1 MHLKYLSLCLFSL
14 GLTACAQHSLR
25 PSVASANLDQKVI
38 QGMNAMYEYPSYDYR
53 GHFKVNV
60 DSNQPNKISTVEK
73 SAQLDAEVQ
82 KKVDQYLREQKINL
96 NKKQKQA
103 LYAAIAN
110 EQSVSG
116 VSGELRSEK
125 VNAVLINLLNDL
137 QFSYDGSV
145 HYRQKMGSLNLTARY
160 EKPTLLVQ
168 AKLPMVLDLKDYKF
182 YVNYF
187 GLMPYLVN
195 KDNQNNLAYVDFS
208 KYKDLFTNVD
218 MKKFVE
224 YAKASGAVSYRLAD
238 PQNLQRLPI
247 TEADRKAGIVEK
259 IRLKDTVEELLL
271 QVDLYGQVNE
281 KYLQKS
287 VLGFDDQKIAE
298 SIATEL
304 AASEAKKKSGGA
316 EGQKVSSEDA
326 AAVSQQL
333 YSLINA
339 HFGGTLASE
348 EGDEEQSSA
357 AQDAAAA
364 AEEASASGQDED
376 AADVAV
382 ADAEQTTQDED
393 GPTLTEEQCVEL
405 QTLKKPVVLGDINY
419 CQIYGVDVLDQSV
432 ESTQKTQIKSRQAA
446 LKQTFAAYDQN
457 QFVNDEAFKA
467 LWLKHKAE
475 IEQALPKQRN
485 PITIDV
491 GLDEKGRAVNVD
503 YDIAYTPA
511 EFNHRF
517 NIKADMQILN
527 YGKATSIN
535 QQQLKQAKS
544 VAETSKGSLF
554 ENFVKGFSEK
564 LGQSDVSEHPVGSH
578 SDVQDLDSNLALLA
592 NQTYDATRAYDK
604 TYKAVFIA
612 KLTAEKPSYI
622 NYYSVQ
628 QLQEIA
634 EVYAY
639 WFSEEE
645 TYNPQGKAL
654 ERIEALQKKHHLEQ
668 EDQFDND
675 LGRAVD
681 HIVITTMQGK
691 AGREAWQKL
700 QKQYKQPE
708 QLFSKQYQLE
718 FEQQNGASAEEK
730 PLLSQ
735 TADILGKAYVAARKQ
750 QLTEKTIQNLKPE
763 HNEFID
769 YEIFRDVYQQMVT
782 TKK

>member
-14 GLTACAQHSLR
+14 GLTACAQHNLR
-25 PSVASANLDQKVI
+25 PSVASTQLDQKVI
-38 QGMNAMYEYPSYDYR
+38 QGMNAIYEYPSYDYR
-53 GHFKVNV
+53 GHFKVSV
-60 DSNQPNKISTVEK
+60 DPNQSKKINNVEK
-73 SAQLDAEVQ
+73 TVQLDAAVQ

-110 EQSVSG
+110 EQADSG
-116 VSGELRSEK
+116 ISGESRSEK

-208 KYKDLFTNVD
+208 KYKNLFTNVD

-224 YAKASGAVSYRLAD
+224 YAKASGAVSYRLAE
-238 PQNLQRLPI
+238 PQNLQRLSI
-247 TEADRKAGIVEK
+247 SDAERKAGIVEK
-259 IRLKDTVEELLL
+259 IRLKDTVEALLL
-271 QVDLYGQVNE
+271 QSELYSQVNA
-281 KYLQKS
+281 KYLQKN
-287 VLGFDDQKIAE
+287 VLGFDEEKIAE

-304 AASEAKKKSGGA
+304 AASEAKRKVGGA
-316 EGQKVSSEDA
+316 EEQKVSSEDA

-339 HFGGTLASE
+339 HFGNALDSE
-348 EGDEEQSSA
+348 YGDEDQSSA
-357 AQDAAAA
+357 VQDGA
-364 AEEASASGQDED
+364 AEEEASDTAHAE
-376 AADVAV
+376 DVAV
-382 ADAEQTTQDED
+382 ADAEEVPQDEEVASLTQD
-393 GPTLTEEQCVEL
+393 QCVEL
-405 QTLKKPVVLGDINY
+405 QSQKSPVALGDINY
-419 CQIYGVDVLDQSV
+419 CQIYGIDVLDQSAINT
-432 ESTQKTQIKSRQAA
+432 EKTQIKARQAA
-446 LKQTFAAYDQN
+446 LKQTFAAYDQS
-457 QFVNDEAFKA
+457 QFVNDEAFKT
-467 LWLKHKAE
+467 LWIKHKAE

-485 PITIDV
+485 PVTIDV
-491 GLDEKGRAVNVD
+491 GLDEKGRLVNAD
-503 YDIAYTPA
+503 YEIAYTPA

-527 YGKATSIN
+527 YGKATPIN

-544 VAETSKGSLF
+544 VAEASKGSLF

-564 LGQSDVSEHPVGSH
+564 LGQGDVSEHPVGAH
-578 SDVQDLDSNLALLA
+578 SDVQDLDSTLALLA
-592 NQTYDATRAYDK
+592 NQTYDATHAYDK

-622 NYYSVQ
+622 HYYSVQ

-681 HIVITTMQGK
+681 HIVITTIQGE

-730 PLLSQ
+730 HLLSE
-735 TADILGKAYVAARKQ
+735 TADILGKVYVAARKQ

-769 YEIFRDVYQQMVT
+769 YEIFRDVYKQMVT
-782 TKK
+782 AKK

>member
-14 GLTACAQHSLR
+14 GLTACAQHNLR

-60 DSNQPNKISTVEK
+60 DPNQPKKISAVEK
-73 SAQLDAEVQ
+73 TVQLDAEVQ

-110 EQSVSG
+110 EQSASG
-116 VSGELRSEK
+116 VSGESRSEK

-145 HYRQKMGSLNLTARY
+145 HYRQKMGSFNLTARY

-208 KYKDLFTNVD
+208 KYQNLFTNVD
-218 MKKFVE
+218 MKKFIE
-224 YAKASGAVSYRLAD
+224 YAKASSAVSYRLAE
-238 PQNLQRLPI
+238 PQNLQRLSI

-259 IRLKDTVEELLL
+259 IRLKGTVEELLL
-271 QVDLYGQVNE
+271 QSELYGQVNE
-281 KYLQKS
+281 KYLQKN

-304 AASEAKKKSGGA
+304 ANSEAKKKAAGA

-333 YSLINA
+333 YALINA

-348 EGDEEQSSA
+348 EGDEEQASA
-357 AQDAAAA
+357 QEAA
-364 AEEASASGQDED
+364 AEEASDSAQAED
-376 AADVAV
+376 AAV
-382 ADAEQTTQDED
+382 ADAEEIAQDEE
-393 GPTLTEEQCVEL
+393 GPTLTQEQCVEL
-405 QTLKKPVVLGDINY
+405 QTLKKPVVLGDVNY
-419 CQIYGVDVLDQSV
+419 CQIYGVDVLNQSV
-432 ESTQKTQIKSRQAA
+432 ESTQKTQNKARQAA
-446 LKQTFAAYDQN
+446 LKQTFAAYDQS
-457 QFVNDEAFKA
+457 QFVNDDAFKT
-467 LWLKHKAE
+467 LWLKHKVE

-485 PITIDV
+485 PIAVDV
-491 GLDEKGRAVNVD
+491 GLDEKGRLVNVD

-527 YGKATSIN
+527 YGKATSID

-544 VAETSKGSLF
+544 VAEASKGSLF

-578 SDVQDLDSNLALLA
+578 SDVQDLDSSLALLA
-592 NQTYDATRAYDK
+592 NQTYDATHAYDK

-668 EDQFDND
+668 EEQFDND

-681 HIVITTMQGK
+681 HIVITTIQGE

-708 QLFSKQYQLE
+708 QLFSKQYQLK

-769 YEIFRDVYQQMVT
+769 YEIFREVYQQMVT

>member
-14 GLTACAQHSLR
+14 GLTACAQHNLR

-60 DSNQPNKISTVEK
+60 DPNQPKKISTVEK
-73 SAQLDAEVQ
+73 TAQLDAGVQ
-82 KKVDQYLREQKINL
+82 KKVDQYLREQKTNL

-116 VSGELRSEK
+116 VADESRSEK

-208 KYKDLFTNVD
+208 KYKNLFTNVD

-224 YAKASGAVSYRLAD
+224 YAKASSAVSYRLAE

-247 TEADRKAGIVEK
+247 TDADRKAGIVEK

-271 QVDLYGQVNE
+271 QSELYGQVNE
-281 KYLQKS
+281 KYLQKN
-287 VLGFDDQKIAE
+287 VLGIDDQKIAE

-304 AASEAKKKSGGA
+304 AASEAKKKATGA

-339 HFGGTLASE
+339 HFGNTLASE
-348 EGDEEQSSA
+348 EGDEDQASA
-357 AQDAAAA
+357 AQDVTSAEAASDSAQ
-364 AEEASASGQDED
+364 AE
-376 AADVAV
+376 DVTA
-382 ADAEQTTQDED
+382 ADAEPTAQDEEVAS
-393 GPTLTEEQCVEL
+393 LTEEQCVEL
-405 QTLKKPVVLGDINY
+405 QALKQPVALGDINY
-419 CQIYGVDVLDQSV
+419 CQIYGINVLDQSAV
-432 ESTQKTQIKSRQAA
+432 NTEKTQMKARQAV

-457 QFVNDEAFKA
+457 QFVNDDAFKV

-491 GLDEKGRAVNVD
+491 GLDEKGRLVNAD
-503 YDIAYTPA
+503 YDVAYTPA

-527 YGKATSIN
+527 YGKATSID

-544 VAETSKGSLF
+544 VAEASKGSLF

-564 LGQSDVSEHPVGSH
+564 LGQSDVSEHPVGLH
-578 SDVQDLDSNLALLA
+578 SDVQDLDSSLALLA

-622 NYYSVQ
+622 HYYSVQ

-654 ERIEALQKKHHLEQ
+654 ERIETLQKKHHLEQ
-668 EDQFDND
+668 EEQFDND

-681 HIVITTMQGK
+681 HIVITTIQGE

-708 QLFSKQYQLE
+708 QLFSKQYQLK

-735 TADILGKAYVAARKQ
+735 TADILGKAYAAARKQ

-769 YEIFRDVYQQMVT
+769 YEIFRDVYKQMVT
-782 TKK
+782 AKK

>member
-14 GLTACAQHSLR
+14 GLTACAQHNLR
-25 PSVASANLDQKVI
+25 PSVASVNLDQKVI

-60 DSNQPNKISTVEK
+60 DPNQPKKISAVEK
-73 SAQLDAEVQ
+73 TAQLDEEVQ

-110 EQSVSG
+110 EQSASG
-116 VSGELRSEK
+116 ISGESRSEK

-145 HYRQKMGSLNLTARY
+145 HYRQKMGSFNLTARY

-224 YAKASGAVSYRLAD
+224 YAKASGAVSYRLAE

-247 TEADRKAGIVEK
+247 TDADRKAGIVEK
-259 IRLKDTVEELLL
+259 IRLKGTVEELLL
-271 QVDLYGQVNE
+271 QSELYGQVNE
-281 KYLQKS
+281 KYLQKN

-304 AASEAKKKSGGA
+304 ANSEAKKKAAGA

-348 EGDEEQSSA
+348 EGDEEQASA
-357 AQDAAAA
+357 QEAA
-364 AEEASASGQDED
+364 AEEASDSAQAED
-376 AADVAV
+376 AAV
-382 ADAEQTTQDED
+382 ADAEEIAQDEE
-393 GPTLTEEQCVEL
+393 GPTLTQEQCVEL
-405 QTLKKPVVLGDINY
+405 QTLKKPVVLGDVNY
-419 CQIYGVDVLDQSV
+419 CQIYGVDVLNQSV
-432 ESTQKTQIKSRQAA
+432 ESTQKTQNKARQAA
-446 LKQTFAAYDQN
+446 LKQTFAAYDQS
-457 QFVNDEAFKA
+457 QFVNDDAFKT
-467 LWLKHKAE
+467 LWLKHKVE

-485 PITIDV
+485 PIAVDV
-491 GLDEKGRAVNVD
+491 GLDEKGRLVNVD

-527 YGKATSIN
+527 YGKATSID

-544 VAETSKGSLF
+544 VAEASKGSLF

-578 SDVQDLDSNLALLA
+578 SDVQDLDSSLALLA
-592 NQTYDATRAYDK
+592 NQTYDATHAYDK

-654 ERIEALQKKHHLEQ
+654 EHIEGLQKKHHLEQ
-668 EDQFDND
+668 EDQFDNE

-681 HIVITTMQGK
+681 RIVITTIQGK

-730 PLLSQ
+730 QLLSQ
-735 TADILGKAYVAARKQ
+735 TADILGKVYVAARKQ

-782 TKK
+782 IKK

>member
-14 GLTACAQHSLR
+14 GLTACAQHNLR
-25 PSVASANLDQKVI
+25 PSVASVNLDQKVI

-60 DSNQPNKISTVEK
+60 DPNQPKKISAVEK
-73 SAQLDAEVQ
+73 TAQLDAEVQ

-96 NKKQKQA
+96 NKKQKQV

-110 EQSVSG
+110 EQSASG
-116 VSGELRSEK
+116 VSGESRSEK

-145 HYRQKMGSLNLTARY
+145 HYRQKMGSFNLTARY

-208 KYKDLFTNVD
+208 KYKNLFTNVD
-218 MKKFVE
+218 MKKFIE
-224 YAKASGAVSYRLAD
+224 YAKASSAVSYRLAE

-247 TEADRKAGIVEK
+247 TDADRKAGIVEK
-259 IRLKDTVEELLL
+259 IRLKGTVEELLL
-271 QVDLYGQVNE
+271 QSELYGQVNE
-281 KYLQKS
+281 KYLQKNI
-287 VLGFDDQKIAE
+287 LGFDDQKITE

-304 AASEAKKKSGGA
+304 ATSEAKKKAAGA

-333 YSLINA
+333 YALINA

-348 EGDEEQSSA
+348 EGDEEQVSA
-357 AQDAAAA
+357 KEA
-364 AEEASASGQDED
+364 AEEASDSAQVED
-376 AADVAV
+376 AAV
-382 ADAEQTTQDED
+382 ADVEEIAQDEE
-393 GPTLTEEQCVEL
+393 GPTLTQEQCVEL
-405 QTLKKPVVLGDINY
+405 QTLKKPVVLGDVNY
-419 CQIYGVDVLDQSV
+419 CQIYGVDVLNQSV
-432 ESTQKTQIKSRQAA
+432 ESTQKTQNKARQAA
-446 LKQTFAAYDQN
+446 LKQTFAAYDQS
-457 QFVNDEAFKA
+457 QFVNDDAFKT

-475 IEQALPKQRN
+475 IEQTLPAQRN
-485 PITIDV
+485 PIAVDV
-491 GLDEKGRAVNVD
+491 GLDEKGRLVKVD

-527 YGKATSIN
+527 YGKATSID

-544 VAETSKGSLF
+544 VAEASKGSLF

-578 SDVQDLDSNLALLA
+578 SDVQDLDSSLALLA
-592 NQTYDATRAYDK
+592 NQTYDATHAYDK

-612 KLTAEKPSYI
+612 KLTADKPSYI

-668 EDQFDND
+668 EDQFDNE

-681 HIVITTMQGK
+681 HIVITTIQGK

-735 TADILGKAYVAARKQ
+735 TADILGKVYVAARKQ

>member
-14 GLTACAQHSLR
+14 GLTACAQHNLR
-25 PSVASANLDQKVI
+25 PSVASVNLDQKVI

-60 DSNQPNKISTVEK
+60 DPNQPKKISAVEK
-73 SAQLDAEVQ
+73 TAQLDAEVQ

-96 NKKQKQA
+96 NKKQKQV

-110 EQSVSG
+110 EQSASG
-116 VSGELRSEK
+116 VSGESRSEK

-145 HYRQKMGSLNLTARY
+145 HYRQKMGSFNLTARY

-208 KYKDLFTNVD
+208 KYKNLFTNVD
-218 MKKFVE
+218 MKKFIE
-224 YAKASGAVSYRLAD
+224 YAKASSAVSYRLAE

-247 TEADRKAGIVEK
+247 TDADRKAGIVEK
-259 IRLKDTVEELLL
+259 IRLKGTVEELLL
-271 QVDLYGQVNE
+271 QSELYGQVNE
-281 KYLQKS
+281 KYLQKNI
-287 VLGFDDQKIAE
+287 LGFDDQKITE

-304 AASEAKKKSGGA
+304 ATSEAKKKAAGA

-333 YSLINA
+333 YALINA

-348 EGDEEQSSA
+348 EGDEEQMSA
-357 AQDAAAA
+357 QEA
-364 AEEASASGQDED
+364 AEEASDSAQVED
-376 AADVAV
+376 AAV
-382 ADAEQTTQDED
+382 ADVEEIAQDEE
-393 GPTLTEEQCVEL
+393 GPTLTQEQCVEL
-405 QTLKKPVVLGDINY
+405 QTLKKPVVLGDVNY
-419 CQIYGVDVLDQSV
+419 CQIYGVDVLNQSV
-432 ESTQKTQIKSRQAA
+432 ESTQKTQNKARQAA
-446 LKQTFAAYDQN
+446 LKQTFAAYDQS
-457 QFVNDEAFKA
+457 QFVNDDAFKT

-475 IEQALPKQRN
+475 IEQTLPAQRN
-485 PITIDV
+485 PIAVDV
-491 GLDEKGRAVNVD
+491 GLDEKGRLVKVD

-527 YGKATSIN
+527 YGKATSID

-544 VAETSKGSLF
+544 VAEASKGSLF

-578 SDVQDLDSNLALLA
+578 SDVQDLDSSLALLA
-592 NQTYDATRAYDK
+592 NQTYDATHAYDK

-668 EDQFDND
+668 EDQFDNE

-681 HIVITTMQGK
+681 HIVITTIQGK

-735 TADILGKAYVAARKQ
+735 AADILGKVYVAARKQ

>member
-14 GLTACAQHSLR
+14 GLTACAQHNLR
-25 PSVASANLDQKVI
+25 PPVASTQLDQKVI

-53 GHFKVNV
+53 GHFKVSV
-60 DSNQPNKISTVEK
+60 DSNQSKKINNEEK
-73 SAQLDAEVQ
+73 IVQLDAVVQ

-110 EQSVSG
+110 EQADLG
-116 VSGELRSEK
+116 VSSESRSEK
-125 VNAVLINLLNDL
+125 INTVLINLLNDL

-208 KYKDLFTNVD
+208 KYKNLFTNVD

-224 YAKASGAVSYRLAD
+224 YAKASGAVSYRLAE
-238 PQNLQRLPI
+238 PQNLQRLSI
-247 TEADRKAGIVEK
+247 SDAERKAGIVEK
-259 IRLKDTVEELLL
+259 IRLKDTVEALLL
-271 QVDLYGQVNE
+271 QSELYSQVNA
-281 KYLQKS
+281 KYLQKN
-287 VLGFDDQKIAE
+287 VFGFDEEKIAE
-298 SIATEL
+298 TIATEL
-304 AASEAKKKSGGA
+304 AASEAKRKVGGV
-316 EGQKVSSEDA
+316 EEQKVSSEDA

-339 HFGGTLASE
+339 HFGNALDSE
-348 EGDEEQSSA
+348 YSDEDQSSA
-357 AQDAAAA
+357 AQDGA
-364 AEEASASGQDED
+364 AE
-376 AADVAV
+376 DVAV
-382 ADAEQTTQDED
+382 ADAEEVTQDEEVVS
-393 GPTLTEEQCVEL
+393 LTQDQCVEL
-405 QTLKKPVVLGDINY
+405 QSQKSPVALGDINY
-419 CQIYGVDVLDQSV
+419 CQIYGIDVLDQSAGNT
-432 ESTQKTQIKSRQAA
+432 EETQIKARQAA

-457 QFVNDEAFKA
+457 QFVDDEAFKA
-467 LWLKHKAE
+467 LWIKHKAE

-485 PITIDV
+485 PVAIDV
-491 GLDEKGRAVNVD
+491 GLDEKGRLVNAD

-527 YGKATSIN
+527 YGKATPIN

-544 VAETSKGSLF
+544 VAEASKGSLF

-564 LGQSDVSEHPVGSH
+564 LGQGDVSEHPVGAH
-578 SDVQDLDSNLALLA
+578 SDVQDLDSTLALLA
-592 NQTYDATRAYDK
+592 NQTYDATHTYDK

-681 HIVITTMQGK
+681 HIVITTIQGE

-718 FEQQNGASAEEK
+718 FEKQNGSSDEEK
-730 PLLSQ
+730 HLLSE
-735 TADILGKAYVAARKQ
+735 TADILGKVYVAARKQ
-750 QLTEKTIQNLKPE
+750 QLTGKTIQNLKPE

-769 YEIFRDVYQQMVT
+769 YEIFRDVYKQMVT
-782 TKK
+782 AKK

>member
-14 GLTACAQHSLR
+14 GLTACAQHNLR
-25 PSVASANLDQKVI
+25 PSVASTQLDQKVI
-38 QGMNAMYEYPSYDYR
+38 QGMNAIYEYPSYDYR
-53 GHFKVNV
+53 GHFKVSV
-60 DSNQPNKISTVEK
+60 DPNQSKKINNVEK
-73 SAQLDAEVQ
+73 TVQLDAAVQ

-110 EQSVSG
+110 EQADSG
-116 VSGELRSEK
+116 ISGESRSEK

-208 KYKDLFTNVD
+208 KYKNLFTNVD

-224 YAKASGAVSYRLAD
+224 YAKASGAVSYLLAE
-238 PQNLQRLPI
+238 PQNLQRLSVSDA
-247 TEADRKAGIVEK
+247 ERKAGIVEK
-259 IRLKDTVEELLL
+259 IRLKDTVEALLL
-271 QVDLYGQVNE
+271 QSELYSQVNA
-281 KYLQKS
+281 KYLQKN
-287 VLGFDDQKIAE
+287 VFGFDEEKIAE

-304 AASEAKKKSGGA
+304 AASEAKSKEGNA
-316 EGQKVSSEDA
+316 DGQKVSSEDA

-339 HFGGTLASE
+339 HFGNALDSE
-348 EGDEEQSSA
+348 YGDEDQSSA
-357 AQDAAAA
+357 AQDGA
-364 AEEASASGQDED
+364 AEENASDTAQAE
-376 AADVAV
+376 DVAV
-382 ADAEQTTQDED
+382 ADAEEVTQDEEVAS
-393 GPTLTEEQCVEL
+393 LTEEQCVEL
-405 QTLKKPVVLGDINY
+405 QSQKSPVALGDINY
-419 CQIYGVDVLDQSV
+419 CQIYGIDVLDQSAV
-432 ESTQKTQIKSRQAA
+432 NTEKTQIKARQAA

-457 QFVNDEAFKA
+457 QFVDDEAFKA
-467 LWLKHKAE
+467 LWIKHKAE

-485 PITIDV
+485 PVTIDV
-491 GLDEKGRAVNVD
+491 GLDEKGRLVNAD

-527 YGKATSIN
+527 YGKATPIN

-544 VAETSKGSLF
+544 VAEASKGSLF

-564 LGQSDVSEHPVGSH
+564 LGQGDVSEHPVGAH
-578 SDVQDLDSNLALLA
+578 SDVQDLDSTLALLA
-592 NQTYDATRAYDK
+592 NQTYDATHAYDK

-622 NYYSVQ
+622 HYYSVQ

-681 HIVITTMQGK
+681 HIVITTIQGE

-718 FEQQNGASAEEK
+718 FEKQNGSSDEEK
-730 PLLSQ
+730 HLLSE
-735 TADILGKAYVAARKQ
+735 TADILGKVYVAARKQ

-769 YEIFRDVYQQMVT
+769 YEIFRDVYKQMVT
-782 TKK
+782 AKK

>member
-14 GLTACAQHSLR
+14 GLTACAQHNLR
-25 PSVASANLDQKVI
+25 PSVASTQLDQKVI
-38 QGMNAMYEYPSYDYR
+38 QGMNAIYEYPSYDYR
-53 GHFKVNV
+53 GHFKVSV
-60 DSNQPNKISTVEK
+60 DPNQSKKINNVEK
-73 SAQLDAEVQ
+73 TVQLDAAVQ

-110 EQSVSG
+110 EQADSG
-116 VSGELRSEK
+116 ISGESRSEK

-208 KYKDLFTNVD
+208 KYKNLFTNVD

-224 YAKASGAVSYRLAD
+224 YAKASGAVSYRLAE
-238 PQNLQRLPI
+238 PQNLQRLSVSDA
-247 TEADRKAGIVEK
+247 ERKAGIVEK
-259 IRLKDTVEELLL
+259 IRLKDTVEALLL
-271 QVDLYGQVNE
+271 QSELYSQVNA
-281 KYLQKS
+281 KYLQKN
-287 VLGFDDQKIAE
+287 VLGFDEEKIAE

-304 AASEAKKKSGGA
+304 AASEAKRKVGGA
-316 EGQKVSSEDA
+316 EEQKVSSEDA

-339 HFGGTLASE
+339 HFGNALDSE
-348 EGDEEQSSA
+348 YGDEDQSSA
-357 AQDAAAA
+357 VQDGA
-364 AEEASASGQDED
+364 AEEEASDTAHAE
-376 AADVAV
+376 DVAV
-382 ADAEQTTQDED
+382 ADAEEVPQDEEVASLTQD
-393 GPTLTEEQCVEL
+393 QCVEL
-405 QTLKKPVVLGDINY
+405 QSQKSPVALGDINY
-419 CQIYGVDVLDQSV
+419 CQIYGIDVLDQSAINT
-432 ESTQKTQIKSRQAA
+432 EKTQIKARQAA
-446 LKQTFAAYDQN
+446 LKQTFAAYDQS

-467 LWLKHKAE
+467 LWIKHKAE

-485 PITIDV
+485 PVTIDV
-491 GLDEKGRAVNVD
+491 GLDEKGRLVNAD

-527 YGKATSIN
+527 YGKATPIN

-544 VAETSKGSLF
+544 VAEASKGSLF

-564 LGQSDVSEHPVGSH
+564 LGQGDVSEHPVGAH
-578 SDVQDLDSNLALLA
+578 SDVQDLDSTLALLA
-592 NQTYDATRAYDK
+592 NQTYDATHAYDK

-622 NYYSVQ
+622 HYYSVQ

-681 HIVITTMQGK
+681 HIVITTIQGE

-718 FEQQNGASAEEK
+718 FEKQNGSSDEEK
-730 PLLSQ
+730 HLLSE
-735 TADILGKAYVAARKQ
+735 TADILGKVYVAARKQ
-750 QLTEKTIQNLKPE
+750 QLTEKTIQKLKPE

-769 YEIFRDVYQQMVT
+769 YEIFRDVYKQMVT
-782 TKK
+782 AKK

>member
-14 GLTACAQHSLR
+14 GLTACAQHNLR
-25 PSVASANLDQKVI
+25 PPVASTQLDQKVI

-53 GHFKVNV
+53 GHFKVSV
-60 DSNQPNKISTVEK
+60 DSNQSKKINNEEK
-73 SAQLDAEVQ
+73 IVQLDAVVQ

-110 EQSVSG
+110 EQADLG
-116 VSGELRSEK
+116 VSSESRSEK
-125 VNAVLINLLNDL
+125 INTVLINLLNDL

-168 AKLPMVLDLKDYKF
+168 AKLPIVLDLKDYKF

-208 KYKDLFTNVD
+208 KYKNLFTNVD

-224 YAKASGAVSYRLAD
+224 YAKASGAVSYRLAE
-238 PQNLQRLPI
+238 PQNLQRLSVSDA
-247 TEADRKAGIVEK
+247 ERKAGIVEK
-259 IRLKDTVEELLL
+259 IRLKDTVEALLL
-271 QVDLYGQVNE
+271 QSDLYGQVNE
-281 KYLQKS
+281 KYLQKN
-287 VLGFDDQKIAE
+287 VLGFDEEKIAE
-298 SIATEL
+298 TIATDL
-304 AASEAKKKSGGA
+304 AASEAKSKEGSNA
-316 EGQKVSSEDA
+316 ERQKVSSEDA

-339 HFGGTLASE
+339 HFGNALDSE
-348 EGDEEQSSA
+348 YSDEDQSSA
-357 AQDAAAA
+357 AQDGA
-364 AEEASASGQDED
+364 AE
-376 AADVAV
+376 DVAV
-382 ADAEQTTQDED
+382 ADAEEVTQDEEVAS
-393 GPTLTEEQCVEL
+393 LTQDQCVEL
-405 QTLKKPVVLGDINY
+405 QSQKSPVALGDINY
-419 CQIYGVDVLDQSV
+419 CQIYGIDVLDQSAGNT
-432 ESTQKTQIKSRQAA
+432 EETQIKARQAA

-457 QFVNDEAFKA
+457 QFVDDEAFKA
-467 LWLKHKAE
+467 LWIKHKAE

-491 GLDEKGRAVNVD
+491 GLDEKGRLVNAD

-527 YGKATSIN
+527 YGKATPIN

-544 VAETSKGSLF
+544 VAEASKGSLF
-554 ENFVKGFSEK
+554 ENLVKGFSEK
-564 LGQSDVSEHPVGSH
+564 LGQGDVSEHPVGAH
-578 SDVQDLDSNLALLA
+578 SDVQDLDSSLALLA
-592 NQTYDATRAYDK
+592 NQTYDATHAYDK

-622 NYYSVQ
+622 HYYSVQ

-645 TYNPQGKAL
+645 TYNPQGKSL

-681 HIVITTMQGK
+681 HIVITTIQGE

-718 FEQQNGASAEEK
+718 FEKQNGSSDEEK
-730 PLLSQ
+730 QLLSE
-735 TADILGKAYVAARKQ
+735 TADILGKAYVSARKQ

-769 YEIFRDVYQQMVT
+769 YEIFRDVYKQMVT
-782 TKK
+782 AKK

>member
-14 GLTACAQHSLR
+14 GLTACAQHNLR

-60 DSNQPNKISTVEK
+60 DSNQPKKISAVEK
-73 SAQLDAEVQ
+73 MAQLDAGVQ
-82 KKVDQYLREQKINL
+82 KKVDQYLREQKTNL

-116 VSGELRSEK
+116 ISDESRSEK

-145 HYRQKMGSLNLTARY
+145 HYRQKMGSFNLTARY

-208 KYKDLFTNVD
+208 KYKNLFTNVD

-224 YAKASGAVSYRLAD
+224 YAKASGAVSYRLAE
-238 PQNLQRLPI
+238 PQNLQRLSVSDA
-247 TEADRKAGIVEK
+247 ERKAGIVEK

-271 QVDLYGQVNE
+271 QSELYGQVNE

-304 AASEAKKKSGGA
+304 AASEAKKKAGSA
-316 EGQKVSSEDA
+316 KGQKVSSEDA

-339 HFGGTLASE
+339 HFGNTLTSE
-348 EGDEEQSSA
+348 EGDEDQASA
-357 AQDAAAA
+357 AQDVAA
-364 AEEASASGQDED
+364 AEAVPDSAQAE
-376 AADVAV
+376 DVAV
-382 ADAEQTTQDED
+382 ADDEQAAEVAS
-393 GPTLTEEQCVEL
+393 LTEDQCVEL
-405 QTLKKPVVLGDINY
+405 QALNKPVALGDINY
-419 CQIYGVDVLDQSV
+419 CQIYGIDVLDRSAV
-432 ESTQKTQIKSRQAA
+432 NTEKTQIKARRAA

-457 QFVNDEAFKA
+457 QFVNDDAFKA

-475 IEQALPKQRN
+475 IDQALPKQRN

-491 GLDEKGRAVNVD
+491 GLDEKGRLVNAD
-503 YDIAYTPA
+503 YDVAYTPA

-527 YGKATSIN
+527 YGKATSID

-544 VAETSKGSLF
+544 VAEASKGSLF
-554 ENFVKGFSEK
+554 ENFIKGFSEK
-564 LGQSDVSEHPVGSH
+564 LGQSDVSEHPVGLH
-578 SDVQDLDSNLALLA
+578 SDVQDLDSSLALLA

-622 NYYSVQ
+622 HYYSVQ

-668 EDQFDND
+668 EEQFDND

-681 HIVITTMQGK
+681 HIVITTIQGK

-700 QKQYKQPE
+700 QKKYKQPE

-718 FEQQNGASAEEK
+718 FEQQNGASVEEK
-730 PLLSQ
+730 QLLSE
-735 TADILGKAYVAARKQ
+735 TADILGKAYAAARKQ

>member
-14 GLTACAQHSLR
+14 GLTACAQHNLR
-25 PSVASANLDQKVI
+25 PPVASTQLDQKVI

-53 GHFKVNV
+53 GHFKVSV
-60 DSNQPNKISTVEK
+60 DSNQSKKINNEEK
-73 SAQLDAEVQ
+73 IVQLDAVVQ

-110 EQSVSG
+110 EQADLG
-116 VSGELRSEK
+116 VSSESRSEK
-125 VNAVLINLLNDL
+125 INTVLINLLNDL

-208 KYKDLFTNVD
+208 KYKNLFTNVD

-224 YAKASGAVSYRLAD
+224 YAKASGAVSYRLAE
-238 PQNLQRLPI
+238 PQNLQRLSI
-247 TEADRKAGIVEK
+247 SDAERKAGIVEK
-259 IRLKDTVEELLL
+259 IRLKDTVEALLL
-271 QVDLYGQVNE
+271 QSELYSQVNA
-281 KYLQKS
+281 KYLQKN
-287 VLGFDDQKIAE
+287 VFGFDEEKIAE
-298 SIATEL
+298 TIATEL
-304 AASEAKKKSGGA
+304 AASEAKRKVGGV
-316 EGQKVSSEDA
+316 EEQKVSSEDA

-339 HFGGTLASE
+339 HFGNTLASE
-348 EGDEEQSSA
+348 EGDEDQANA
-357 AQDAAAA
+357 AQDRAA
-364 AEEASASGQDED
+364 AEEASDSAQAED
-376 AADVAV
+376 AAVAEDEQGEEV
-382 ADAEQTTQDED
+382 ASLTQD
-393 GPTLTEEQCVEL
+393 QCVEL
-405 QTLKKPVVLGDINY
+405 QSLKKPVALGDINY
-419 CQIYGVDVLDQSV
+419 CQIYGIDVLDQSAGNT
-432 ESTQKTQIKSRQAA
+432 EETQIKARQAA

-457 QFVNDEAFKA
+457 QFVDDEAFKA
-467 LWLKHKAE
+467 LWIKHKAE

-485 PITIDV
+485 SITIDV
-491 GLDEKGRAVNVD
+491 GLDEKGRLVNAD

-527 YGKATSIN
+527 YGKATPIN

-544 VAETSKGSLF
+544 VAEASKGSLF
-554 ENFVKGFSEK
+554 ENFIKGFSEK
-564 LGQSDVSEHPVGSH
+564 LGQGDVSEHPVGAH
-578 SDVQDLDSNLALLA
+578 SDVQDLDSSLALLA
-592 NQTYDATRAYDK
+592 NQTYDATHAYDK

-622 NYYSVQ
+622 HYYSVQ

-668 EDQFDND
+668 EYQFDND

-681 HIVITTMQGK
+681 HIVITTIQGK

-718 FEQQNGASAEEK
+718 FEKQNGSSDEEK
-730 PLLSQ
+730 QLLSE

-750 QLTEKTIQNLKPE
+750 QLMEKTIQNLKPE

-769 YEIFRDVYQQMVT
+769 YEIFRDVYKQMVT
-782 TKK
+782 AKK

>member
-14 GLTACAQHSLR
+14 GLTACAQHNLR

-60 DSNQPNKISTVEK
+60 DPNQPKKISTVERT
-73 SAQLDAEVQ
+73 AQLDEEVQ

-110 EQSVSG
+110 EQSASG
-116 VSGELRSEK
+116 VSGESRSEK

-145 HYRQKMGSLNLTARY
+145 HYRQKMGSFNLTARY

-208 KYKDLFTNVD
+208 KYKNLFTNVD
-218 MKKFVE
+218 MKKFIE
-224 YAKASGAVSYRLAD
+224 YAKASSAVSYRLAE
-238 PQNLQRLPI
+238 PQNLQRLSI
-247 TEADRKAGIVEK
+247 TDADRKAGIVEK
-259 IRLKDTVEELLL
+259 IRLKGTVEELLL
-271 QVDLYGQVNE
+271 QSELYGQVNE
-281 KYLQKS
+281 KYLQKN
-287 VLGFDDQKIAE
+287 VLGFDDQKITE

-304 AASEAKKKSGGA
+304 ATSEAKKKAAGA

-333 YSLINA
+333 YALINA

-348 EGDEEQSSA
+348 EGDEEQASA
-357 AQDAAAA
+357 QEA
-364 AEEASASGQDED
+364 AEEASDSAQAED
-376 AADVAV
+376 AAV
-382 ADAEQTTQDED
+382 ADAEEIAQDEE
-393 GPTLTEEQCVEL
+393 GPTLTQEQCVEL
-405 QTLKKPVVLGDINY
+405 QTLKKPVVLGDVNY
-419 CQIYGVDVLDQSV
+419 CQIYGVDVLNQSV
-432 ESTQKTQIKSRQAA
+432 ESTQKTQIKARQAA
-446 LKQTFAAYDQN
+446 LKQTFAAYDQS
-457 QFVNDEAFKA
+457 QFVSDDAFKT
-467 LWLKHKAE
+467 LWLKHKVE

-485 PITIDV
+485 PIAVDV
-491 GLDEKGRAVNVD
+491 GLDEKGRLVNVD
-503 YDIAYTPA
+503 YDVAYTPA

-527 YGKATSIN
+527 YGKATSID

-544 VAETSKGSLF
+544 VAEASKGSLF

-654 ERIEALQKKHHLEQ
+654 EHIEGLQKKHHLEQ
-668 EDQFDND
+668 EDQLDNE

-681 HIVITTMQGK
+681 RIVITTIQGK

-700 QKQYKQPE
+700 QKQYKQPQ

-730 PLLSQ
+730 QLLSQ
-735 TADILGKAYVAARKQ
+735 TADILGKVYVAARKQ

-769 YEIFRDVYQQMVT
+769 YEIFRDVYQQMVA